1 MDGMYPL
8 IGLVVAREIQ
18 HDHLV
23 AAEQRRAVRLART
36 PLSTRVGR
44 LARMWK
50 PAPVLQVGRARATA
64 QAPGL
69 GRSTS
74 PIGAR
79 KRHVIKAVVGQ
90 VDF

>member
-23 AAEQRRAVRLART
+23 AAEKRRAARLART
-36 PLSTRVGR
+36 PLSTRVSR
-44 LARMWK
+44 LARMWR

-64 QAPGL
+64 PSAPMGC
-69 GRSTS
+69 T
-74 PIGAR
+74 A
-79 KRHVIKAVVGQ
+79 
-90 VDF
+90 

>member
-23 AAEQRRAVRLART
+23 AAEKRRAARLART
-36 PLSTRVGR
+36 PWSARVSR
-44 LARMWK
+44 LARMWR

-64 QAPGL
+64 PSAPMGC
-69 GRSTS
+69 T
-74 PIGAR
+74 A
-79 KRHVIKAVVGQ
+79 
-90 VDF
+90 